1 MHAKDLLTTP
11 TAAPTIPAAMPIT
24 IPSAALR
31 QMSHAERARVLEAA
45 FDAAPGALAN
55 FLAVLDARLRVY
67 EQRYELPSMALADAL
82 ASGQLRDTADVSEWL
97 FWAQLRSDLGRETR
111 P

>member
-1 MHAKDLLTTP
+1 
-11 TAAPTIPAAMPIT
+11 MPVT

-31 QMSHAERARVLEAA
+31 QMSEAERTRLLDAA
-45 FDAAPGALAN
+45 FAHSPEALAN
-55 FLAVLDARLRVY
+55 YLAVLDARIRVF
-67 EQRYELPSMALADAL
+67 EQRYELPTSALPEAM

-97 FWAQLRSDLGRETR
+97 FWAQLRSDLAREAR